1 MDQKAIEYG
10 GKLHMK
16 GRVVSPEEIADVIYL
31 MSLPEA
37 KAVNGTTVC
46 ADDGYTS
53 FKGVNMRPQVLS
65 D

>member
-1 MDQKAIEYG
+1 
-10 GKLHMK
+10 
-16 GRVVSPEEIADVIYL
+16 